1 MSAARA
7 REVVLSSAPS
17 RRESE
22 RLVEMSAFSI
32 IGADPRDGSRRLEVV
47 GELDLAV
54 ADRLRAAIEAVD
66 PGVELVVVDL
76 ARCEFLDSTGLAV
89 ILGAREQL
97 EESGRRLMVSSP
109 TRQVERVLAITGL
122 LDDGLVLDRGG
133 EEGER

>member
-1 MSAARA
+1 
-7 REVVLSSAPS
+7 LSSAAS
-17 RRESE
+17 RCESE
-22 RLVEMSAFSI
+22 RLVEMSTFSVTE
-32 IGADPRDGSRRLEVV
+32 GDRRDGSRRLEVV

-54 ADRLRAAIEAVD
+54 AEQLRAAIEAVD